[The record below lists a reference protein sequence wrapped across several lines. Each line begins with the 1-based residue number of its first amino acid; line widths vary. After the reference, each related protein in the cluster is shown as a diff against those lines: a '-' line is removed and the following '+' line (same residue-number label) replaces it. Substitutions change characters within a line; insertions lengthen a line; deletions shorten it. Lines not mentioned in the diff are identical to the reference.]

1 MKGCFPSKASDNAFS
16 SLRYTFGCLIPDML
30 PAPDCAQSI
39 RQRTVLFMVQDT
51 LRLRWFFSEQDIEM
65 AGPLPSAEDLRGNA
79 WKCSVDRRRK
89 SWSITRHD
97 PRNHFNFSD
106 FAIVRL
112 FAGERREGDLESFLD
127 SITIP
132 TGAVN
137 VILSLDIIDDSRNA
151 DLSDEG
157 VYQRRPNSSAIH
169 GTTMRDMEFFEGGG
183 GIAGHSYLR

>member
-79 WKCSVDRRRK
+79 WKLVLSMSFSPWTLSTILAMQTSQMRGFINEGLIAVLFTGPPCET
-89 SWSITRHD
+89 WSSLR
-97 PRNHFNFSD
+97 
-106 FAIVRL
+106 
-112 FAGERREGDLESFLD
+112 AGEALQVTLAVTVGPVCRGLLTAEWIFGLPGLHASCTA
-127 SITIP
+127 SG
-132 TGAVN
+132 GA
-137 VILSLDIIDDSRNA
+137 RA
-151 DLSDEG
+151 PG
-157 VYQRRPNSSAIH
+157 
-169 GTTMRDMEFFEGGG
+169 
-183 GIAGHSYLR
+183 